1 MSSTNKEKNKKIF
14 ERRTQYETRRKSY
27 TVFNADLVEGIPANE
42 ETRPGVKEN
51 IERVDNFLD
60 GWSEKEAK
68 IVYGG
73 DVAYYSSR
81 LDEIHPP
88 EQNAFRSTAE
98 FYSTALVAPRMGCV
112 DQDPG
117 VLQNRIDFNGR
128 TAKLGR
134 ALVSFAAESFY
145 AAERT
150 VNEQNVQ
157 AVGFYKKMGFVL
169 YRRTQT
175 DEQGGPYP
183 LLYMKRGRAGEAL

>member
-1 MSSTNKEKNKKIF
+1 MALERIFST
-14 ERRTQYETRRKSY
+14 
-27 TVFNADLVEGIPANE
+27 VCV
-42 ETRPGVKEN
+42 
-51 IERVDNFLD
+51 
-60 GWSEKEAK
+60 
-68 IVYGG
+68 
-73 DVAYYSSR
+73 
-81 LDEIHPP
+81 
-88 EQNAFRSTAE
+88 
-98 FYSTALVAPRMGCV
+98 VAPRMGCV

-134 ALVSFAAESFY
+134 ALVSFAAESFSAAETFSDAESFS

-175 DEQGGPYP
+175 DEQGGPY
-183 LLYMKRGRAGEAL
+183 LLWYMKRGRAGEAL